1 MNIGT
6 GFSLEERGLKNDLSD
21 GKKRVVVIEDFES
34 VKSRYLG
41 EIVEV
46 MYNAIIEDKNSNT
59 KSLFLPRLLKV
70 RKDKSVANKLSE
82 V

>member
-21 GKKRVVVIEDFES
+21 GMKKVVVIEDFES

-59 KSLFLPRLLKV
+59 KSLFLPRFLKV